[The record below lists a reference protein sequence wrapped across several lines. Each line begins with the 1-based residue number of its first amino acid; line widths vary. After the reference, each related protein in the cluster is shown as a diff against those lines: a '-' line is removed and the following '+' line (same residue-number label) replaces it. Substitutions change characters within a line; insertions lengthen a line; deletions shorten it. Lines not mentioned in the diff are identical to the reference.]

1 MIPGMS
7 LEISEDKKQVEFNK
21 PITDCA
27 HLIDLPSVKNVFDHK
42 MKGNDISHPKA
53 GIKTLTVFYY
63 RNGLSNM
70 L

>member
-1 MIPGMS
+1 MTPGMS
-7 LEISEDKKQVEFNK
+7 LKINEGKKQVDFNK

-27 HLIDLPSVKNVFDHK
+27 HLIDLPPVKNVFDHK
-42 MKGNDISHPKA
+42 VKGNDINHAKA
-53 GIKTLTVFYY
+53 GIKILTVFYY